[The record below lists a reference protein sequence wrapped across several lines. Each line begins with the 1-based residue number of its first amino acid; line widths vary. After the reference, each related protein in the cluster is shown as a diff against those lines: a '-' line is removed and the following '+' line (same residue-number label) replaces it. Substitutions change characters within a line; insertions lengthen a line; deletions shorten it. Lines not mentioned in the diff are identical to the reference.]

1 MKNKLLLAINTS
13 LVLFLPLS
21 LTSCG
26 DSQSTLQTYSISFY
40 DNDTLISEISTS
52 GYEIITL
59 PEAPIKDN
67 YTFKGWYLD
76 KNTWSEKLSED
87 YFINKAL
94 THDINSYAYYEENVI
109 PEPQEYT
116 INFYVDDEIFST
128 LQTSG
133 NELIALPQAPK
144 KESYEFVGWFFDK
157 DTFNNQLK
165 EDTYLNK
172 SLDQDINVYANYLFK
187 EEPAKEFTVTFETC
201 GGDKMDSITTSII
214 SSEPI
219 PTRYGYTFLGW
230 YLENTYIN
238 KVTFPYEVTQN
249 ITLYAKWEKNTY
261 HVHFELYGGEGVSDL
276 NVSVINEEPIPTRK
290 GYTFLGWYFESD
302 FINKVTFPYE
312 VTQNITL
319 YAKWEKNTY
328 NVHFELNGGKGVSDL
343 KVSVIN
349 EEPIPTR
356 EGYTFLGWY
365 FENNFINKVTF
376 PYEVTQNITL
386 YAKWEKNLPT
396 SISFVVSAEGV
407 LTEVNGISET
417 NNVVIIPNEV
427 NNIEIKEIGEELFLK
442 NTYIE
447 KLVIPETVTTLG
459 YKMCYGCTNLKEVT
473 LPDNISVIPD
483 YAFEKC
489 TLLEKI
495 NIPQS
500 LVQIRN
506 DAFAESGIK
515 EFVAPD
521 SFKEIWGYA
530 FKDCKNLEKVDLN
543 KTTSIGDMSFENCTK
558 LSSIVLPNTLVELG
572 TYVFSGCTLLNNIKM
587 PSNPIEITNTFIY
600 GSGYYNDTNNWE
612 NGILYVDNYLITT
625 NNDLLNQQSINV
637 KEGTIVIAINAFT
650 NNGKKL
656 KSIVLPEG
664 LKIIGSSAF
673 SSLYS
678 LSQINIP
685 SSVISIGN
693 NAFGATDLYENQ
705 SNWENGGFYID
716 NWLLAVDNVKMTEF
730 SVKEGTV
737 GVSDGKSDTSLFP
750 TKATSI
756 SSLTLP
762 STLKYIGNRSFARLK
777 ITSLELP
784 ETLETMKEGAFMNCA
799 FLESVN
805 LEDCKNLKSIG
816 NQAFSNC
823 AIKEITI
830 PSNVLEMGELI
841 FNHNSVDLLVHCQFS
856 EKPEGWN
863 NNWDYTYSTKA
874 KITVEW
880 N

>member
-1 MKNKLLLAINTS
+1 
-13 LVLFLPLS
+13 
-21 LTSCG
+21 
-26 DSQSTLQTYSISFY
+26 
-40 DNDTLISEISTS
+40 
-52 GYEIITL
+52 
-59 PEAPIKDN
+59 
-67 YTFKGWYLD
+67 
-76 KNTWSEKLSED
+76 
-87 YFINKAL
+87 
-94 THDINSYAYYEENVI
+94 
-109 PEPQEYT
+109 
-116 INFYVDDEIFST
+116 
-128 LQTSG
+128 
-133 NELIALPQAPK
+133 
-144 KESYEFVGWFFDK
+144 
-157 DTFNNQLK
+157 
-165 EDTYLNK
+165 
-172 SLDQDINVYANYLFK
+172 
-187 EEPAKEFTVTFETC
+187 
-201 GGDKMDSITTSII
+201 
-214 SSEPI
+214 
-219 PTRYGYTFLGW
+219 
-230 YLENTYIN
+230 
-238 KVTFPYEVTQN
+238 
-249 ITLYAKWEKNTY
+249 
-261 HVHFELYGGEGVSDL
+261 
-276 NVSVINEEPIPTRK
+276 
-290 GYTFLGWYFESD
+290 
-302 FINKVTFPYE
+302 
-312 VTQNITL
+312 
-319 YAKWEKNTY
+319 
-328 NVHFELNGGKGVSDL
+328 
-343 KVSVIN
+343 
-349 EEPIPTR
+349 
-356 EGYTFLGWY
+356 
-365 FENNFINKVTF
+365 
-376 PYEVTQNITL
+376 
-386 YAKWEKNLPT
+386 
-396 SISFVVSAEGV
+396 
-407 LTEVNGISET
+407 
-417 NNVVIIPNEV
+417 
-427 NNIEIKEIGEELFLK
+427 
-442 NTYIE
+442 
-447 KLVIPETVTTLG
+447 
-459 YKMCYGCTNLKEVT
+459 MCYGCTKLKEVT
-473 LPDNISVIPD
+473 LPDNITVIPD

-521 SFKEIWGYA
+521 SFKEIWGNA

-587 PSNPIEITNTFIY
+587 PSNPIDITNTFIY
-600 GSGYYNDTNNWE
+600 GSGYYNDTKNWE
-612 NGILYVDNYLITT
+612 NGILYLDNYLITT

-650 NNGKKL
+650 NNGKNL

-693 NAFGATDLYENQ
+693 NAFGGTDLYKNQ

-737 GVSDGKSDTSLFP
+737 GLSDGKSDTSLFP

-784 ETLETMKEGAFMNCA
+784 ETLETIKEGAFMTCA

-805 LEDCKNLKSIG
+805 LEDCINLKSIG

>member
-40 DNDTLISEISTS
+40 DDDILISEISTS

-76 KNTWSEKLSED
+76 KNTWNEKLSED

-116 INFYVDDEIFST
+116 INFYIDDDIFST

-133 NELIALPQAPK
+133 NELITLPDASK

-187 EEPAKEFTVTFETC
+187 EEPVKEFTVTFDTC

-219 PTRYGYTFLGW
+219 PTRNGYTFLGW
-230 YLENTYIN
+230 YLENTYFN
-238 KVTFPYEVTQN
+238 KVTFPYEVKQN
-249 ITLYAKWEKNTY
+249 ITLYAKWGEK
-261 HVHFELYGGEGVSDL
+261 
-276 NVSVINEEPIPTRK
+276 
-290 GYTFLGWYFESD
+290 
-302 FINKVTFPYE
+302 
-312 VTQNITL
+312 
-319 YAKWEKNTY
+319 
-328 NVHFELNGGKGVSDL
+328 
-343 KVSVIN
+343 
-349 EEPIPTR
+349 
-356 EGYTFLGWY
+356 
-365 FENNFINKVTF
+365 
-376 PYEVTQNITL
+376 
-386 YAKWEKNLPT
+386 LPT

-417 NNVVIIPNEV
+417 NNVVIIPNQV
-427 NNIEIKEIGEELFLK
+427 NNIEVKEIKKELFL
-442 NTYIE
+442 NNIYIE

-459 YKMCYGCTNLKEVT
+459 YRMCYGCTNLKEVN

-515 EFVAPD
+515 EFIAPD

-600 GSGYYNDTNNWE
+600 GSGYYNDAKNWE
-612 NGILYVDNYLITT
+612 NGILYLDNYLITT

-650 NNGKKL
+650 NNGKNL

-693 NAFGATDLYENQ
+693 NAFASTDLYENQ

-730 SVKEGTV
+730 TVKEGTV

-784 ETLETMKEGAFMNCA
+784 ETLETMKEGAFMTCA

-805 LEDCKNLKSIG
+805 LEDCINLKSIG

-830 PSNVLEMGELI
+830 PSNVLVMGELI

>member
-21 LTSCG
+21 LTSCD
-26 DSQSTLQTYSISFY
+26 DSQPTLQTYSISFY
-40 DNDTLISEISTS
+40 DDDILISEISTS

-76 KNTWSEKLSED
+76 KNTWNEKLSED

-116 INFYVDDEIFST
+116 INFYVDDDIFST

-133 NELIALPQAPK
+133 NELITLPDAPK

-172 SLDQDINVYANYLFK
+172 SLDQNINVYANYLFK
-187 EEPAKEFTVTFETC
+187 EEPVKEFTVTFDTC

-219 PTRYGYTFLGW
+219 PTREGYTFLGW

-249 ITLYAKWEKNTY
+249 ITLYAKW
-261 HVHFELYGGEGVSDL
+261 GE
-276 NVSVINEEPIPTRK
+276 
-290 GYTFLGWYFESD
+290 
-302 FINKVTFPYE
+302 
-312 VTQNITL
+312 
-319 YAKWEKNTY
+319 
-328 NVHFELNGGKGVSDL
+328 
-343 KVSVIN
+343 
-349 EEPIPTR
+349 
-356 EGYTFLGWY
+356 
-365 FENNFINKVTF
+365 
-376 PYEVTQNITL
+376 
-386 YAKWEKNLPT
+386 NLPT

-417 NNVVIIPNEV
+417 NNVVIIPNQV
-427 NNIEIKEIGEELFLK
+427 NNVEVKEIKKELFL
-442 NTYIE
+442 NNIYIE

-459 YKMCYGCTNLKEVT
+459 YRMCYGCTNLKEVN

-515 EFVAPD
+515 EFIAPD

-600 GSGYYNDTNNWE
+600 GSGYYNDAKNWE

-650 NNGKKL
+650 NNGKNL

-693 NAFGATDLYENQ
+693 NAFGSTDLYENQ

-730 SVKEGTV
+730 TVKEGTV

-784 ETLETMKEGAFMNCA
+784 ETLETMKEGAFMTCA

-805 LEDCKNLKSIG
+805 LEDCINLKSIG

>member
-13 LVLFLPLS
+13 LVLFLLLF

-40 DNDTLISEISTS
+40 DDDILISEISTS

-76 KNTWSEKLSED
+76 KNTQNEKLSED

-109 PEPQEYT
+109 PKPQEYT
-116 INFYVDDEIFST
+116 INFYVDGDIFST

-133 NELIALPQAPK
+133 NELITLPDAPK

-165 EDTYLNK
+165 EGTYLNK
-172 SLDQDINVYANYLFK
+172 RLDQDINVYANYLFK
-187 EEPAKEFTVTFETC
+187 EEPVKEFTVTFDTC

-219 PTRYGYTFLGW
+219 PTRDGYTFLGW

-261 HVHFELYGGEGVSDL
+261 NVHFELNGGEGVSDL
-276 NVSVINEEPIPTRK
+276 NVSVINEELIPTRE
-290 GYTFLGWYFESD
+290 GYTFLGWYFESN
-302 FINKVTFPYE
+302 FINKLTFPYE

-319 YAKWEKNTY
+319 YAKWGE
-328 NVHFELNGGKGVSDL
+328 
-343 KVSVIN
+343 
-349 EEPIPTR
+349 
-356 EGYTFLGWY
+356 
-365 FENNFINKVTF
+365 
-376 PYEVTQNITL
+376 
-386 YAKWEKNLPT
+386 NLPT
-396 SISFVVSAEGV
+396 TISFVVSAEGV

-417 NNVVIIPNEV
+417 NNVVIIPNQV
-427 NNIEIKEIGEELFLK
+427 NNIEVKEIKKELFL
-442 NTYIE
+442 NNIYIE

-459 YKMCYGCTNLKEVT
+459 YRMCYGCTNLKEVN

-515 EFVAPD
+515 EFIAPD

-600 GSGYYNDTNNWE
+600 GSGYYNDAKNWE

-650 NNGKKL
+650 NNGKNL

-685 SSVISIGN
+685 SSVISIGY
-693 NAFGATDLYENQ
+693 NAFGSTDLYKNQ

-730 SVKEGTV
+730 TVKEGTV

-784 ETLETMKEGAFMNCA
+784 ETLETIKEGAFMNCA

-805 LEDCKNLKSIG
+805 LEDCINLKSIG

-830 PSNVLEMGELI
+830 PSNVLVMGELI

>member
-1 MKNKLLLAINTS
+1 MKNKLLLAINIS

-40 DNDTLISEISTS
+40 DDDTLISEISTS

-59 PEAPIKDN
+59 PEAPTKDN
-67 YTFKGWYLD
+67 YSFKGWYLD
-76 KNTWSEKLSED
+76 KNTWNEKLSED

-109 PEPQEYT
+109 PEPQEYK

-133 NELIALPQAPK
+133 NELITLPQAPK

-172 SLDQDINVYANYLFK
+172 SLDQNINVYANYIFK
-187 EEPAKEFTVTFETC
+187 EEPVKEFTVTFDTC

-230 YLENTYIN
+230 YLENTYIT

-249 ITLYAKWEKNTY
+249 ITLYAKWE
-261 HVHFELYGGEGVSDL
+261 E
-276 NVSVINEEPIPTRK
+276 
-290 GYTFLGWYFESD
+290 
-302 FINKVTFPYE
+302 
-312 VTQNITL
+312 
-319 YAKWEKNTY
+319 
-328 NVHFELNGGKGVSDL
+328 
-343 KVSVIN
+343 
-349 EEPIPTR
+349 
-356 EGYTFLGWY
+356 
-365 FENNFINKVTF
+365 
-376 PYEVTQNITL
+376 
-386 YAKWEKNLPT
+386 NLPT

-417 NNVVIIPNEV
+417 NNVVIIPNKV
-427 NNIEIKEIGEELFLK
+427 NDIEIKEIGEELFLK

-447 KLVIPETVTTLG
+447 KLVISETVTTLG

-473 LPDNISVIPD
+473 LPDNITVIPD

-495 NIPQS
+495 NMPQS

-515 EFVAPD
+515 EFIAPD

-530 FKDCKNLEKVDLN
+530 FKDCKNLENVDLN

-600 GSGYYNDTNNWE
+600 GTGYYNDTNNWE
-612 NGILYVDNYLITT
+612 NGILYLDNYLITT

-650 NNGKKL
+650 NNGRNL

-716 NWLLAVDNVKMTEF
+716 NWLLAVKNVKMTEF
-730 SVKEGTV
+730 SVKEETV

-784 ETLETMKEGAFMNCA
+784 ETLETMKEGAFMTCA

-805 LEDCKNLKSIG
+805 LEDCINLKSIG
-816 NQAFSNC
+816 NQVFSNC

>member
-40 DNDTLISEISTS
+40 DDDILISEISTS

-76 KNTWSEKLSED
+76 KNTWNEKLSED

-116 INFYVDDEIFST
+116 INFYVDDDIFST

-133 NELIALPQAPK
+133 NELITLPDAPK

-187 EEPAKEFTVTFETC
+187 EEPVKEFTVTFDTC

-219 PTRYGYTFLGW
+219 PTRDDYTFLGW
-230 YLENTYIN
+230 YLENTYIS
-238 KVTFPYEVTQN
+238 KVTFPYEVKQN
-249 ITLYAKWEKNTY
+249 ITLYAKW
-261 HVHFELYGGEGVSDL
+261 GE
-276 NVSVINEEPIPTRK
+276 
-290 GYTFLGWYFESD
+290 
-302 FINKVTFPYE
+302 
-312 VTQNITL
+312 
-319 YAKWEKNTY
+319 
-328 NVHFELNGGKGVSDL
+328 
-343 KVSVIN
+343 
-349 EEPIPTR
+349 
-356 EGYTFLGWY
+356 
-365 FENNFINKVTF
+365 
-376 PYEVTQNITL
+376 
-386 YAKWEKNLPT
+386 NLPT

-417 NNVVIIPNEV
+417 NNVVIIPNQV
-427 NNIEIKEIGEELFLK
+427 NNIEVKEIKKELFL
-442 NTYIE
+442 NNIYIE

-459 YKMCYGCTNLKEVT
+459 YRMCYGCTNLKEVN

-515 EFVAPD
+515 EFIAPD

-572 TYVFSGCTLLNNIKM
+572 THVFSGCTLLNNIKM

-600 GSGYYNDTNNWE
+600 GSGYYNDAKNWE

-650 NNGKKL
+650 NNGKNL

-693 NAFGATDLYENQ
+693 NAFSSTDLYENQ

-730 SVKEGTV
+730 TVKEGTV

-784 ETLETMKEGAFMNCA
+784 ETLETMKEGAFMTCA

-805 LEDCKNLKSIG
+805 LEDCINLKSIG

-830 PSNVLEMGELI
+830 PSNVLVMGELI

>member
-40 DNDTLISEISTS
+40 NDDILISEISTS

-76 KNTWSEKLSED
+76 KNTWNEKLSED

-116 INFYVDDEIFST
+116 INFYVDDDIFST

-133 NELIALPQAPK
+133 NELITLPDAPK

-172 SLDQDINVYANYLFK
+172 SLNQDINVYANYLFK
-187 EEPAKEFTVTFETC
+187 EEPVKEFTVTFDTC

-219 PTRYGYTFLGW
+219 PTRDGYTFLGW
-230 YLENTYIN
+230 YLENTYIK

-249 ITLYAKWEKNTY
+249 ITLYAKW
-261 HVHFELYGGEGVSDL
+261 GE
-276 NVSVINEEPIPTRK
+276 
-290 GYTFLGWYFESD
+290 
-302 FINKVTFPYE
+302 
-312 VTQNITL
+312 
-319 YAKWEKNTY
+319 
-328 NVHFELNGGKGVSDL
+328 
-343 KVSVIN
+343 
-349 EEPIPTR
+349 
-356 EGYTFLGWY
+356 
-365 FENNFINKVTF
+365 
-376 PYEVTQNITL
+376 
-386 YAKWEKNLPT
+386 NLPT

-417 NNVVIIPNEV
+417 NNVVIIPNQV
-427 NNIEIKEIGEELFLK
+427 NNIEVKEIKKELFL
-442 NTYIE
+442 NNIYIE

-459 YKMCYGCTNLKEVT
+459 YRMCYGCTNLKEVN

-515 EFVAPD
+515 EFIAPD

-600 GSGYYNDTNNWE
+600 GSGYYNDAKNWE

-650 NNGKKL
+650 NNGKNL

-693 NAFGATDLYENQ
+693 NAFASTDLYENQ

-730 SVKEGTV
+730 TVKEGTV

-784 ETLETMKEGAFMNCA
+784 ETLETMKEGAFMTCA

-805 LEDCKNLKSIG
+805 LEDCINLKSIG

-830 PSNVLEMGELI
+830 PSNVLVMGELI

>member
-1 MKNKLLLAINTS
+1 MKNKLLLAINIS

-21 LTSCG
+21 LTSCD
-26 DSQSTLQTYSISFY
+26 DSQPTLQTYSISFY
-40 DNDTLISEISTS
+40 DDDTLISEISTS

-76 KNTWSEKLSED
+76 KNTWNEKLSED

-116 INFYVDDEIFST
+116 INFYVDDDIFST

-133 NELIALPQAPK
+133 NELITLPDAPK

-157 DTFNNQLK
+157 DTFNDQLK

-172 SLDQDINVYANYLFK
+172 SLDQNINVYANYLFK
-187 EEPAKEFTVTFETC
+187 EEPVKEFTVTFDTC

-214 SSEPI
+214 FSEPI
-219 PTRYGYTFLGW
+219 PTRDGYTFLGW
-230 YLENTYIN
+230 YFENTYTN

-249 ITLYAKWEKNTY
+249 ITLYAKW
-261 HVHFELYGGEGVSDL
+261 GE
-276 NVSVINEEPIPTRK
+276 
-290 GYTFLGWYFESD
+290 
-302 FINKVTFPYE
+302 
-312 VTQNITL
+312 
-319 YAKWEKNTY
+319 
-328 NVHFELNGGKGVSDL
+328 
-343 KVSVIN
+343 
-349 EEPIPTR
+349 
-356 EGYTFLGWY
+356 
-365 FENNFINKVTF
+365 
-376 PYEVTQNITL
+376 
-386 YAKWEKNLPT
+386 NLPT

-417 NNVVIIPNEV
+417 NDVVIIPNQV
-427 NNIEIKEIGEELFLK
+427 NNIEVKEIKKELFL
-442 NTYIE
+442 NNIYIE

-459 YKMCYGCTNLKEVT
+459 YRMCYGCTNLKEVN

-515 EFVAPD
+515 EFIAPD

-543 KTTSIGDMSFENCTK
+543 KTTSIGAMSFENCTK

-600 GSGYYNDTNNWE
+600 GSGYYNDAKNWE

-650 NNGKKL
+650 NNGKNL

-693 NAFGATDLYENQ
+693 NAFGSTDLYENQ

-716 NWLLAVDNVKMTEF
+716 NWLLAVNNVKMTEF
-730 SVKEGTV
+730 TVKEGTV

-784 ETLETMKEGAFMNCA
+784 ETLETMKEGAFMTCA

-805 LEDCKNLKSIG
+805 LEDCINLKSIG

>member
-21 LTSCG
+21 LTSC
-26 DSQSTLQTYSISFY
+26 DNSQPTLQTYSISFY
-40 DNDTLISEISTS
+40 DDDILISEISTS

-76 KNTWSEKLSED
+76 KNTWNEKLSED

-116 INFYVDDEIFST
+116 INFYVDDDIFST

-133 NELIALPQAPK
+133 NELITLPDAPK

-172 SLDQDINVYANYLFK
+172 SLDQNINVYANYLFK
-187 EEPAKEFTVTFETC
+187 EEPVKEFTVTFDTC

-219 PTRYGYTFLGW
+219 PTRDGYTFLGW

-249 ITLYAKWEKNTY
+249 ITLYAKW
-261 HVHFELYGGEGVSDL
+261 GD
-276 NVSVINEEPIPTRK
+276 
-290 GYTFLGWYFESD
+290 
-302 FINKVTFPYE
+302 
-312 VTQNITL
+312 
-319 YAKWEKNTY
+319 
-328 NVHFELNGGKGVSDL
+328 
-343 KVSVIN
+343 
-349 EEPIPTR
+349 
-356 EGYTFLGWY
+356 
-365 FENNFINKVTF
+365 
-376 PYEVTQNITL
+376 
-386 YAKWEKNLPT
+386 NLPT

-417 NNVVIIPNEV
+417 NNVVIIPNQV
-427 NNIEIKEIGEELFLK
+427 NNVEVKEIKKELFL
-442 NTYIE
+442 NNIYIE

-459 YKMCYGCTNLKEVT
+459 YRMCYGCTNLKEVN

-515 EFVAPD
+515 EFIAPD

-600 GSGYYNDTNNWE
+600 GSGYYNDAKNWE
-612 NGILYVDNYLITT
+612 NGILYADNYLITT

-650 NNGKKL
+650 NNGKNL

-693 NAFGATDLYENQ
+693 NAFGSTDLYENQ

-730 SVKEGTV
+730 AVKEGTV

-784 ETLETMKEGAFMNCA
+784 ETLETMKEGAFTTCA

-805 LEDCKNLKSIG
+805 LEDCINLKSIG

-863 NNWDYTYSTKA
+863 HNWDYTYSTKA

>member
-40 DNDTLISEISTS
+40 DDDTLISEISTS

-116 INFYVDDEIFST
+116 INFYVDDDIFST

-133 NELIALPQAPK
+133 NELITLPQAPK

-187 EEPAKEFTVTFETC
+187 EEPAKEFTVTFDTC

-261 HVHFELYGGEGVSDL
+261 NVHFELNGGKGVSDL
-276 NVSVINEEPIPTRK
+276 KVSVINEEPIPTK
-290 GYTFLGWYFESD
+290 EGYTFLGWYFESD

-312 VTQNITL
+312 VTQNITF
-319 YAKWEKNTY
+319 YAKWE
-328 NVHFELNGGKGVSDL
+328 E
-343 KVSVIN
+343 
-349 EEPIPTR
+349 
-356 EGYTFLGWY
+356 
-365 FENNFINKVTF
+365 
-376 PYEVTQNITL
+376 
-386 YAKWEKNLPT
+386 NLPT

-417 NNVVIIPNEV
+417 NNEVIIPNEV
-427 NNIEIKEIGEELFLK
+427 NNIEIKEIGDELFLK

-521 SFKEIWGYA
+521 SFKDIWGYA

-650 NNGKKL
+650 NNGKNL

-673 SSLYS
+673 SSLSS

-693 NAFGATDLYENQ
+693 NAFGATDLYKNQ

-756 SSLTLP
+756 SSLTLS

-805 LEDCKNLKSIG
+805 LEDCINLKSIG

>member
-40 DNDTLISEISTS
+40 NDDILISEISTS

-76 KNTWSEKLSED
+76 KNTWNEKLSED

-116 INFYVDDEIFST
+116 INFYVDDDIFST

-133 NELIALPQAPK
+133 NESITLPDAPK

-187 EEPAKEFTVTFETC
+187 EEPVKEFTVTFDTC

-219 PTRYGYTFLGW
+219 PTRDGYTFLGW
-230 YLENTYIN
+230 YLENTYID
-238 KVTFPYEVTQN
+238 KVTFPYEVKQN
-249 ITLYAKWEKNTY
+249 ITLYAKW
-261 HVHFELYGGEGVSDL
+261 GE
-276 NVSVINEEPIPTRK
+276 
-290 GYTFLGWYFESD
+290 
-302 FINKVTFPYE
+302 
-312 VTQNITL
+312 
-319 YAKWEKNTY
+319 
-328 NVHFELNGGKGVSDL
+328 
-343 KVSVIN
+343 
-349 EEPIPTR
+349 
-356 EGYTFLGWY
+356 
-365 FENNFINKVTF
+365 
-376 PYEVTQNITL
+376 
-386 YAKWEKNLPT
+386 NLPT

-417 NNVVIIPNEV
+417 NNVVIIPNQV
-427 NNIEIKEIGEELFLK
+427 NNIEVKEIKKELFL
-442 NTYIE
+442 NNIYIE

-459 YKMCYGCTNLKEVT
+459 YRMCYGCTNLKEVN

-515 EFVAPD
+515 EFIAPD

-572 TYVFSGCTLLNNIKM
+572 THVFSGCTLLNNIKM
-587 PSNPIEITNTFIY
+587 PSNPIEITNTFVY
-600 GSGYYNDTNNWE
+600 RSGYYNDAKNWE

-693 NAFGATDLYENQ
+693 NAFGSTDLYENQ

-730 SVKEGTV
+730 TVKEGTV

-784 ETLETMKEGAFMNCA
+784 ETLETMKEGAFMSCA

-805 LEDCKNLKSIG
+805 LEDCINLKSIG

-830 PSNVLEMGELI
+830 PSNVLVMGELI

>member
-26 DSQSTLQTYSISFY
+26 DSQSTSQTYSISFY
-40 DNDTLISEISTS
+40 DDDILISEISTS

-76 KNTWSEKLSED
+76 KNTWNEKLSED

-116 INFYVDDEIFST
+116 INFYVDDDIFST

-133 NELIALPQAPK
+133 NELITLPDAPK

-172 SLDQDINVYANYLFK
+172 SLDQNINVYANYLFK
-187 EEPAKEFTVTFETC
+187 EEPVKEFTVTFDTC

-214 SSEPI
+214 SSEPL

-230 YLENTYIN
+230 YLEKTYVN
-238 KVTFPYEVTQN
+238 KVTFPYEVKQN
-249 ITLYAKWEKNTY
+249 ITLYAKW
-261 HVHFELYGGEGVSDL
+261 GE
-276 NVSVINEEPIPTRK
+276 
-290 GYTFLGWYFESD
+290 
-302 FINKVTFPYE
+302 
-312 VTQNITL
+312 
-319 YAKWEKNTY
+319 
-328 NVHFELNGGKGVSDL
+328 
-343 KVSVIN
+343 
-349 EEPIPTR
+349 
-356 EGYTFLGWY
+356 
-365 FENNFINKVTF
+365 
-376 PYEVTQNITL
+376 
-386 YAKWEKNLPT
+386 NLPT
-396 SISFVVSAEGV
+396 SISFVVSVEGV

-417 NNVVIIPNEV
+417 NNVVIIPNQV
-427 NNIEIKEIGEELFLK
+427 NNIEVKEIKKELFL
-442 NTYIE
+442 NNIYIE

-459 YKMCYGCTNLKEVT
+459 YRMCYGCTNLKEVN

-489 TLLEKI
+489 NLLEKI

-515 EFVAPD
+515 EFIAPD

-600 GSGYYNDTNNWE
+600 GSGYYNDAKNWE

-625 NNDLLNQQSINV
+625 NNDLLNQESINV

-650 NNGKKL
+650 NNGKNL

-673 SSLYS
+673 SSLSS
-678 LSQINIP
+678 LSKINIP

-693 NAFGATDLYENQ
+693 NAFGSTDLYENQ
-705 SNWENGGFYID
+705 SNWVNGGFYID

-730 SVKEGTV
+730 TVKEGTV

-784 ETLETMKEGAFMNCA
+784 ETLETMKEGAFMTCA

-805 LEDCKNLKSIG
+805 LEDCINLKSIG

-830 PSNVLEMGELI
+830 PSNVLVMGELI

-874 KITVEW
+874 KISVEW

>member
-26 DSQSTLQTYSISFY
+26 DSQSSLQTYSISFY
-40 DNDTLISEISTS
+40 DDDILISEMSTS

-76 KNTWSEKLSED
+76 KNTWNEKLSED

-116 INFYVDDEIFST
+116 INFYVDDDIFST
-128 LQTSG
+128 LKTSG
-133 NELIALPQAPK
+133 NELITLPNPPK
-144 KESYEFVGWFFDK
+144 KDSYEFVGWFFDK

-187 EEPAKEFTVTFETC
+187 EEPVKEFTVTFDTC

-219 PTRYGYTFLGW
+219 PTRDGYKFLGW
-230 YLENTYIN
+230 YLEKTYIS
-238 KVTFPYEVTQN
+238 KVMFPYEVKQN
-249 ITLYAKWEKNTY
+249 ITLYAKW
-261 HVHFELYGGEGVSDL
+261 GE
-276 NVSVINEEPIPTRK
+276 
-290 GYTFLGWYFESD
+290 
-302 FINKVTFPYE
+302 
-312 VTQNITL
+312 
-319 YAKWEKNTY
+319 
-328 NVHFELNGGKGVSDL
+328 
-343 KVSVIN
+343 
-349 EEPIPTR
+349 
-356 EGYTFLGWY
+356 
-365 FENNFINKVTF
+365 
-376 PYEVTQNITL
+376 
-386 YAKWEKNLPT
+386 NLPT

-417 NNVVIIPNEV
+417 NNVVIIPNQV
-427 NNIEIKEIGEELFLK
+427 NNIEVKEIKKELFL
-442 NTYIE
+442 NNIYIE

-459 YKMCYGCTNLKEVT
+459 YKMCYGCTNLKEVN

-515 EFVAPD
+515 EFIAPD

-600 GSGYYNDTNNWE
+600 GSGYYNDTKNWE
-612 NGILYVDNYLITT
+612 NGILYLDNYLITT

-650 NNGKKL
+650 NNGRNL
-656 KSIVLPEG
+656 KNIVLPEG

-693 NAFGATDLYENQ
+693 NAFASTDLYENQ

-756 SSLTLP
+756 SNLTLP

-784 ETLETMKEGAFMNCA
+784 ETIETMKEGAFMTCA

-805 LEDCKNLKSIG
+805 LEDCINLKSIG

-874 KITVEW
+874 KITVDW

>member
-26 DSQSTLQTYSISFY
+26 DSQSTSQTYSISFY
-40 DNDTLISEISTS
+40 DDDILISEISTS

-76 KNTWSEKLSED
+76 KNTWNEKLSED

-116 INFYVDDEIFST
+116 INFYVDDDIFST

-133 NELIALPQAPK
+133 NELITLPDAPK

-187 EEPAKEFTVTFETC
+187 EEPVKEFTVTFDTC

-219 PTRYGYTFLGW
+219 PTRDGYTFLGW
-230 YLENTYIN
+230 YLENTYI
-238 KVTFPYEVTQN
+238 
-249 ITLYAKWEKNTY
+249 
-261 HVHFELYGGEGVSDL
+261 S
-276 NVSVINEEPIPTRK
+276 
-290 GYTFLGWYFESD
+290 
-302 FINKVTFPYE
+302 KVTFPYE

-328 NVHFELNGGKGVSDL
+328 NVHFELNGGEGVSDL
-343 KVSVIN
+343 NVSVIN

-365 FENNFINKVTF
+365 LENTYFNKVTF

-386 YAKWEKNLPT
+386 YAKWGEKLPT

-417 NNVVIIPNEV
+417 NNVVIIPNQV
-427 NNIEIKEIGEELFLK
+427 NNIEVKEIKKELFL
-442 NTYIE
+442 NNIYIE

-459 YKMCYGCTNLKEVT
+459 YRMCYGCTNLKEVN

-515 EFVAPD
+515 EFIAPD

-600 GSGYYNDTNNWE
+600 GSGYYNDAKNWE

-650 NNGKKL
+650 NNGKNL

-693 NAFGATDLYENQ
+693 NAFGSTDLYENQ

-730 SVKEGTV
+730 TVKEGTV

-784 ETLETMKEGAFMNCA
+784 ETLETMKEGAFMTCA

-805 LEDCKNLKSIG
+805 LEDCINLKSIG

-830 PSNVLEMGELI
+830 PSNVLVMGELI

>member
-1 MKNKLLLAINTS
+1 MKNKLLLAINIS

-40 DNDTLISEISTS
+40 DDDTLISEISTS

-59 PEAPIKDN
+59 PEAPTKDN
-67 YTFKGWYLD
+67 YSFKGWYLD
-76 KNTWSEKLSED
+76 KNTWNEKLSED

-109 PEPQEYT
+109 PEPQEYK

-133 NELIALPQAPK
+133 NELITLPQAPK

-172 SLDQDINVYANYLFK
+172 SLDQNINVYANYIFK
-187 EEPAKEFTVTFETC
+187 EEPVKEFTVTFDTC

-230 YLENTYIN
+230 YLENTYIT

-249 ITLYAKWEKNTY
+249 ITLYAKWE
-261 HVHFELYGGEGVSDL
+261 E
-276 NVSVINEEPIPTRK
+276 
-290 GYTFLGWYFESD
+290 
-302 FINKVTFPYE
+302 
-312 VTQNITL
+312 
-319 YAKWEKNTY
+319 
-328 NVHFELNGGKGVSDL
+328 
-343 KVSVIN
+343 
-349 EEPIPTR
+349 
-356 EGYTFLGWY
+356 
-365 FENNFINKVTF
+365 
-376 PYEVTQNITL
+376 
-386 YAKWEKNLPT
+386 NLPT

-417 NNVVIIPNEV
+417 NNVVIIPNKV
-427 NNIEIKEIGEELFLK
+427 NDIEIKEIGEELFLK

-447 KLVIPETVTTLG
+447 KLVISETVTTLG

-473 LPDNISVIPD
+473 LPDNITVIPD

-495 NIPQS
+495 NMPQS

-515 EFVAPD
+515 EFIAPD
-521 SFKEIWGYA
+521 SFKEIWGNA

-600 GSGYYNDTNNWE
+600 GTGYYNDTNNWE
-612 NGILYVDNYLITT
+612 NGILYLDNYLITT

-650 NNGKKL
+650 NNGRNL

-716 NWLLAVDNVKMTEF
+716 NWLLAVKNVKMTEF
-730 SVKEGTV
+730 SVKEETV

-784 ETLETMKEGAFMNCA
+784 ETLETMKEGAFMTCA

-805 LEDCKNLKSIG
+805 LEDCINLKSIG
-816 NQAFSNC
+816 NQVFSNC

>member
-13 LVLFLPLS
+13 LFLFLPLS

-40 DNDTLISEISTS
+40 DDDTLISEISTS

-76 KNTWSEKLSED
+76 KNTWNEKLSED

-116 INFYVDDEIFST
+116 INFYVDDDIFST

-133 NELIALPQAPK
+133 NELITLPQAPK

-172 SLDQDINVYANYLFK
+172 SLDEDINVYANYLFK
-187 EEPAKEFTVTFETC
+187 EEPAKEFTVIFDTC
-201 GGDKMDSITTSII
+201 GGDNMDSITTSII

-261 HVHFELYGGEGVSDL
+261 NVHFELNGGEGVSDL
-276 NVSVINEEPIPTRK
+276 KVSVINEEPIPTRK

-319 YAKWEKNTY
+319 YAKWE
-328 NVHFELNGGKGVSDL
+328 E
-343 KVSVIN
+343 
-349 EEPIPTR
+349 
-356 EGYTFLGWY
+356 
-365 FENNFINKVTF
+365 
-376 PYEVTQNITL
+376 
-386 YAKWEKNLPT
+386 NLPT

-417 NNVVIIPNEV
+417 NNEVIIPNEV
-427 NNIEIKEIGEELFLK
+427 NNIEVKEIKKELFLN

-489 TLLEKI
+489 TLLEKV

-572 TYVFSGCTLLNNIKM
+572 TYVFSGCTLLNNIEM

-600 GSGYYNDTNNWE
+600 GSGYYNDAKNWE

-650 NNGKKL
+650 NNGKNL

-693 NAFGATDLYENQ
+693 NAFGATDLYKNQ
-705 SNWENGGFYID
+705 SNWENRGFYID

-805 LEDCKNLKSIG
+805 LEDCINLKSIG

-874 KITVEW
+874 KIIVEW

>member
-13 LVLFLPLS
+13 LVLFLLLF
-21 LTSCG
+21 LTSCV

-40 DNDTLISEISTS
+40 DDDILISEISTS

-76 KNTWSEKLSED
+76 KNTWNEKLSED

-116 INFYVDDEIFST
+116 INFYVDDDIFST

-133 NELIALPQAPK
+133 NELITLPDAPK

-172 SLDQDINVYANYLFK
+172 SLDQNINVYANYLFK
-187 EEPAKEFTVTFETC
+187 EEPVKEFTVTFDTC

-219 PTRYGYTFLGW
+219 PTRDGYTFLGW

-261 HVHFELYGGEGVSDL
+261 NVHFELNGGEGVSDL
-276 NVSVINEEPIPTRK
+276 NVSVINEELIPTRE
-290 GYTFLGWYFESD
+290 GYTFLGWYFESN
-302 FINKVTFPYE
+302 FINKLTFPYE

-319 YAKWEKNTY
+319 YAKWGE
-328 NVHFELNGGKGVSDL
+328 
-343 KVSVIN
+343 
-349 EEPIPTR
+349 
-356 EGYTFLGWY
+356 
-365 FENNFINKVTF
+365 
-376 PYEVTQNITL
+376 
-386 YAKWEKNLPT
+386 NLPT
-396 SISFVVSAEGV
+396 TISFVVSAEGV

-417 NNVVIIPNEV
+417 NNVVIIPNQV
-427 NNIEIKEIGEELFLK
+427 NNIEVKEIKKELFL
-442 NTYIE
+442 NNIYIE

-459 YKMCYGCTNLKEVT
+459 YRMCYGCTNLKEVN

-515 EFVAPD
+515 EFIAPD

-600 GSGYYNDTNNWE
+600 GSGYYNDAKNWE

-650 NNGKKL
+650 NNGKNL
-656 KSIVLPEG
+656 KTIVLPEG

-730 SVKEGTV
+730 TVKEGTV

-762 STLKYIGNRSFARLK
+762 STLKYIGSRSFARLK

-784 ETLETMKEGAFMNCA
+784 ETLETMKEGAFMTCA

-805 LEDCKNLKSIG
+805 LEDCINLKSIG

>member
-40 DNDTLISEISTS
+40 DDDTLISEISTS

-76 KNTWSEKLSED
+76 KNTWNEKLSED

-116 INFYVDDEIFST
+116 INFYVDDDIFST

-133 NELIALPQAPK
+133 NELITLPHAPK

-172 SLDQDINVYANYLFK
+172 SLDQNINVYANYIFK
-187 EEPAKEFTVTFETC
+187 EEPVKEFTVTFNTC

-249 ITLYAKWEKNTY
+249 ITLYAKWE
-261 HVHFELYGGEGVSDL
+261 E
-276 NVSVINEEPIPTRK
+276 
-290 GYTFLGWYFESD
+290 
-302 FINKVTFPYE
+302 
-312 VTQNITL
+312 
-319 YAKWEKNTY
+319 
-328 NVHFELNGGKGVSDL
+328 
-343 KVSVIN
+343 
-349 EEPIPTR
+349 
-356 EGYTFLGWY
+356 
-365 FENNFINKVTF
+365 
-376 PYEVTQNITL
+376 
-386 YAKWEKNLPT
+386 NLPT

-417 NNVVIIPNEV
+417 NNVVVIPNKV

-459 YKMCYGCTNLKEVT
+459 YKMCYGCTKLKEVT
-473 LPDNISVIPD
+473 LPDNITVIPD

-489 TLLEKI
+489 TLLDKI

-587 PSNPIEITNTFIY
+587 PSNAIEITNTFIY
-600 GSGYYNDTNNWE
+600 GSGYYNDAKNWE

-650 NNGKKL
+650 NNGKNL

-693 NAFGATDLYENQ
+693 NAFGATDLYKNQ

-805 LEDCKNLKSIG
+805 LEDCINLKSIG

-863 NNWDYTYSTKA
+863 NNWDYTNSTKA

>member
-1 MKNKLLLAINTS
+1 MKKKLLLAINTS

-40 DNDTLISEISTS
+40 DDDTLISEISTS

-76 KNTWSEKLSED
+76 KNTWNEKLSED

-133 NELIALPQAPK
+133 NELITLPQAPK

-187 EEPAKEFTVTFETC
+187 EEPAKEFTVTFDTC

-261 HVHFELYGGEGVSDL
+261 NVHFELNGGKGVSDL
-276 NVSVINEEPIPTRK
+276 KVSVINEEPIPTRK

-319 YAKWEKNTY
+319 YAKWE
-328 NVHFELNGGKGVSDL
+328 E
-343 KVSVIN
+343 
-349 EEPIPTR
+349 
-356 EGYTFLGWY
+356 
-365 FENNFINKVTF
+365 
-376 PYEVTQNITL
+376 
-386 YAKWEKNLPT
+386 NLPT

-427 NNIEIKEIGEELFLK
+427 NNIEIKEIGDELFLK

-521 SFKEIWGYA
+521 SFKDIWGCA

-587 PSNPIEITNTFIY
+587 PSNAIEITNTFIY

-612 NGILYVDNYLITT
+612 NGILYLDNYLITT

-637 KEGTIVIAINAFT
+637 KEGTIVIAINGFT
-650 NNGKKL
+650 NNGKNL

-673 SSLYS
+673 SSLSS

-693 NAFGATDLYENQ
+693 NAFGATDLYKNQ

-805 LEDCKNLKSIG
+805 LEDCINLKSIG

>member
-1 MKNKLLLAINTS
+1 MKNKLLLAINIS

-40 DNDTLISEISTS
+40 DDDTLISEISTS

-67 YTFKGWYLD
+67 YTFKGWFLD
-76 KNTWSEKLSED
+76 KNTWNEKLSED

-133 NELIALPQAPK
+133 NELITLPQAPT

-165 EDTYLNK
+165 EDTYLNR
-172 SLDQDINVYANYLFK
+172 SLYQDINVYANYLFK
-187 EEPAKEFTVTFETC
+187 EEPVKEFTVTFNTC

-238 KVTFPYEVTQN
+238 KVTFPYEV
-249 ITLYAKWEKNTY
+249 K
-261 HVHFELYGGEGVSDL
+261 
-276 NVSVINEEPIPTRK
+276 
-290 GYTFLGWYFESD
+290 
-302 FINKVTFPYE
+302 
-312 VTQNITL
+312 QNITL

-365 FENNFINKVTF
+365 FESNFINKVTF

-386 YAKWEKNLPT
+386 YAKWEENLPT

-417 NNVVIIPNEV
+417 NNEVIIPNEV
-427 NNIEIKEIGEELFLK
+427 NNIEIKEIGDELFLK

-447 KLVIPETVTTLG
+447 KLVIPEIVTTLG

-515 EFVAPD
+515 EFIAPD

-587 PSNPIEITNTFIY
+587 PSNAIEIINTFIY

-612 NGILYVDNYLITT
+612 NGILYIDNYLITT

-650 NNGKKL
+650 NNGKNL

-673 SSLYS
+673 SSLSS

-693 NAFGATDLYENQ
+693 NAFGATDLYKNQ

-805 LEDCKNLKSIG
+805 LEDCINLKSIG

-841 FNHNSVDLLVHCQFS
+841 FNHNSVDLFVHCQFS

>member
-1 MKNKLLLAINTS
+1 MKNKLLLVINTS
-13 LVLFLPLS
+13 LFLFLPLS

-40 DNDTLISEISTS
+40 DDDTLISEISTS

-76 KNTWSEKLSED
+76 KNTWNEKLSED

-116 INFYVDDEIFST
+116 INFYVDDDIFST

-133 NELIALPQAPK
+133 NELITLPDAPK

-187 EEPAKEFTVTFETC
+187 EEPVKEFTVTFDTC
-201 GGDKMDSITTSII
+201 GGDKMDSITTSTI

-230 YLENTYIN
+230 YLENTYIS

-249 ITLYAKWEKNTY
+249 ITLYAKW
-261 HVHFELYGGEGVSDL
+261 
-276 NVSVINEEPIPTRK
+276 NE
-290 GYTFLGWYFESD
+290 
-302 FINKVTFPYE
+302 
-312 VTQNITL
+312 
-319 YAKWEKNTY
+319 
-328 NVHFELNGGKGVSDL
+328 
-343 KVSVIN
+343 
-349 EEPIPTR
+349 
-356 EGYTFLGWY
+356 
-365 FENNFINKVTF
+365 
-376 PYEVTQNITL
+376 
-386 YAKWEKNLPT
+386 NLPT

-427 NNIEIKEIGEELFLK
+427 NNIEVKEIKKELFL
-442 NTYIE
+442 NNIYIE

-459 YKMCYGCTNLKEVT
+459 YRMCYGCTNLKEVN

-515 EFVAPD
+515 EFIAPD
-521 SFKEIWGYA
+521 SFKEIWGHA

-572 TYVFSGCTLLNNIKM
+572 THVFSDCTLLNNIKM

-600 GSGYYNDTNNWE
+600 GSGYYNDAKNWE

-650 NNGKKL
+650 NNGKNL

-716 NWLLAVDNVKMTEF
+716 NWLLAVENVKMTEF
-730 SVKEGTV
+730 TVKEGTV

-784 ETLETMKEGAFMNCA
+784 ETLETMKEGAFMTCA

-805 LEDCKNLKSIG
+805 LEDCINLKSIG

-830 PSNVLEMGELI
+830 PSSVLEMGELI

-863 NNWDYTYSTKA
+863 NNWDYTYSTKT

>member
-1 MKNKLLLAINTS
+1 MKNKLLLAITTS
-13 LVLFLPLS
+13 LFLFLPLS

-40 DNDTLISEISTS
+40 DDDTLISEISTS

-76 KNTWSEKLSED
+76 KNTWNEKLSED

-116 INFYVDDEIFST
+116 INFYVDDDIFST
-128 LQTSG
+128 LETSG
-133 NELIALPQAPK
+133 NELITLPQAPK

-187 EEPAKEFTVTFETC
+187 EEPVKEFTVTFDTC
-201 GGDKMDSITTSII
+201 GGDKMNSITTSII

-230 YLENTYIN
+230 YLQNTYI
-238 KVTFPYEVTQN
+238 
-249 ITLYAKWEKNTY
+249 
-261 HVHFELYGGEGVSDL
+261 D
-276 NVSVINEEPIPTRK
+276 
-290 GYTFLGWYFESD
+290 
-302 FINKVTFPYE
+302 KVTFPYE

-328 NVHFELNGGKGVSDL
+328 NVHFELNGGEGVSDS

-365 FENNFINKVTF
+365 FDSNFINKVTF

-386 YAKWEKNLPT
+386 YAKWNENLPT
-396 SISFVVSAEGV
+396 NISFVVSAEGV

-427 NNIEIKEIGEELFLK
+427 NNIEVKEIKKELFLN

-459 YKMCYGCTNLKEVT
+459 YRMCYGCTSLKEVI

-506 DAFAESGIK
+506 DAFSESGIK

-612 NGILYVDNYLITT
+612 NGILYLDNYLITT

-673 SSLYS
+673 SGLYS

-693 NAFGATDLYENQ
+693 NAFGATDLYDNR

-716 NWLLAVDNVKMTEF
+716 NWLLAVDNEKMTEF

-784 ETLETMKEGAFMNCA
+784 ETLETMKEGAFMTCA

-805 LEDCKNLKSIG
+805 LEDCINLKSIG

-830 PSNVLEMGELI
+830 LSNVLEMGELI

>member
-1 MKNKLLLAINTS
+1 MKNKLLLVINTS

-40 DNDTLISEISTS
+40 DDDILISEISTS

-76 KNTWSEKLSED
+76 KNTWNEKLSED

-116 INFYVDDEIFST
+116 INFYVDDDIFST

-133 NELIALPQAPK
+133 NELITLPDAPK

-187 EEPAKEFTVTFETC
+187 EEPVKEFTVTFDTC

-219 PTRYGYTFLGW
+219 PTRDGYTFLGW
-230 YLENTYIN
+230 YLENTYIS

-249 ITLYAKWEKNTY
+249 ITLYAKW
-261 HVHFELYGGEGVSDL
+261 GE
-276 NVSVINEEPIPTRK
+276 
-290 GYTFLGWYFESD
+290 
-302 FINKVTFPYE
+302 
-312 VTQNITL
+312 
-319 YAKWEKNTY
+319 
-328 NVHFELNGGKGVSDL
+328 
-343 KVSVIN
+343 
-349 EEPIPTR
+349 
-356 EGYTFLGWY
+356 
-365 FENNFINKVTF
+365 
-376 PYEVTQNITL
+376 
-386 YAKWEKNLPT
+386 NLPT

-417 NNVVIIPNEV
+417 NNVVIIPNQV
-427 NNIEIKEIGEELFLK
+427 NNIEVKEIKKELFL
-442 NTYIE
+442 NNIYIE

-459 YKMCYGCTNLKEVT
+459 YRMCYGCTNLKEVN

-515 EFVAPD
+515 EFIAPD

-572 TYVFSGCTLLNNIKM
+572 TYIFSGCTLLNNIKM

-600 GSGYYNDTNNWE
+600 GSGYYNDAKNWE

-650 NNGKKL
+650 NNGKNL

-693 NAFGATDLYENQ
+693 NAFASTDLYENQ

-730 SVKEGTV
+730 TVKEGTV

-784 ETLETMKEGAFMNCA
+784 ETLETMKEGAFMTCA

-805 LEDCKNLKSIG
+805 LEDCINLKSIG

-830 PSNVLEMGELI
+830 PSNVLVMGELI

>member
-1 MKNKLLLAINTS
+1 MKNKLVLAINTS

-40 DNDTLISEISTS
+40 DDDILISEISTS

-76 KNTWSEKLSED
+76 KNTWNEKLSED

-116 INFYVDDEIFST
+116 INFYVDDDIFST

-133 NELIALPQAPK
+133 NESITLPDAPK

-187 EEPAKEFTVTFETC
+187 EEPAKEFTVTFDTC

-219 PTRYGYTFLGW
+219 PTRDGYTFLGW
-230 YLENTYIN
+230 YLEKTYIN
-238 KVTFPYEVTQN
+238 KVTFPYEVKQN
-249 ITLYAKWEKNTY
+249 ITLYAKW
-261 HVHFELYGGEGVSDL
+261 GE
-276 NVSVINEEPIPTRK
+276 
-290 GYTFLGWYFESD
+290 
-302 FINKVTFPYE
+302 
-312 VTQNITL
+312 
-319 YAKWEKNTY
+319 
-328 NVHFELNGGKGVSDL
+328 
-343 KVSVIN
+343 
-349 EEPIPTR
+349 
-356 EGYTFLGWY
+356 
-365 FENNFINKVTF
+365 
-376 PYEVTQNITL
+376 
-386 YAKWEKNLPT
+386 NLPT

-417 NNVVIIPNEV
+417 NNVVIIPNQV
-427 NNIEIKEIGEELFLK
+427 NNIEVKEIKKELFL
-442 NTYIE
+442 NNIYIE
-447 KLVIPETVTTLG
+447 KLVIPKTVTTLG
-459 YKMCYGCTNLKEVT
+459 YRMCYGCTNLKEVN

-515 EFVAPD
+515 EFIAPD

-572 TYVFSGCTLLNNIKM
+572 THVFSGCTLLNNIKM

-600 GSGYYNDTNNWE
+600 RSGYYNDAKNWE

-650 NNGKKL
+650 NNGKNL

-693 NAFGATDLYENQ
+693 NAFGSTDLYENQ

-716 NWLLAVDNVKMTEF
+716 NWLLAIENVKMTEF
-730 SVKEGTV
+730 TVKEGTV

-784 ETLETMKEGAFMNCA
+784 ETLETMKEGAFMTCA

-805 LEDCKNLKSIG
+805 LEDCINLKSIG

-830 PSNVLEMGELI
+830 PSNVLVMGELI

>member
-40 DNDTLISEISTS
+40 DDDILISEISTS

-76 KNTWSEKLSED
+76 KNTWNEKLSED

-116 INFYVDDEIFST
+116 INFYVDDDIFST

-133 NELIALPQAPK
+133 NKLITLPDAPK

-187 EEPAKEFTVTFETC
+187 EEPVKEFTVTFDTC

-219 PTRYGYTFLGW
+219 PTR
-230 YLENTYIN
+230 
-238 KVTFPYEVTQN
+238 
-249 ITLYAKWEKNTY
+249 
-261 HVHFELYGGEGVSDL
+261 D
-276 NVSVINEEPIPTRK
+276 

-302 FINKVTFPYE
+302 FINKLTFPYE
-312 VTQNITL
+312 VKQNITL
-319 YAKWEKNTY
+319 YAKW
-328 NVHFELNGGKGVSDL
+328 G
-343 KVSVIN
+343 
-349 EEPIPTR
+349 
-356 EGYTFLGWY
+356 
-365 FENNFINKVTF
+365 ENF
-376 PYEVTQNITL
+376 
-386 YAKWEKNLPT
+386 PT

-417 NNVVIIPNEV
+417 NNVVIIPNQV
-427 NNIEIKEIGEELFLK
+427 NNIEVKEIKKELFL
-442 NTYIE
+442 NNIYIE

-459 YKMCYGCTNLKEVT
+459 YRMCYGCTNLKEVN

-515 EFVAPD
+515 EFIAPD

-572 TYVFSGCTLLNNIKM
+572 TYVFSDCTLLNNIKM

-600 GSGYYNDTNNWE
+600 GSGYYNDAKNWE

-625 NNDLLNQQSINV
+625 NNDLLNQKSINV

-650 NNGKKL
+650 NNGKNL

-678 LSQINIP
+678 LSQINIQ

-693 NAFGATDLYENQ
+693 NAFGSTDLYENQ

-716 NWLLAVDNVKMTEF
+716 NWLLAVENVKMTEF
-730 SVKEGTV
+730 TVKEGTV

-784 ETLETMKEGAFMNCA
+784 ETLETMKEGAFMSCA

-805 LEDCKNLKSIG
+805 LEDCINLKSIG

-830 PSNVLEMGELI
+830 PSNVLVMGELI

-863 NNWDYTYSTKA
+863 NNWDYTYSTKE

>member
-1 MKNKLLLAINTS
+1 MKNKLLLTINTS

-40 DNDTLISEISTS
+40 DDDTLISEISTS

-116 INFYVDDEIFST
+116 INFYVDDDIFST

-133 NELIALPQAPK
+133 NELITLPQAPK

-187 EEPAKEFTVTFETC
+187 EEPVKEFTVTFDTC
-201 GGDKMDSITTSII
+201 GGDKMDSLTTSII

-219 PTRYGYTFLGW
+219 PTRDGYTFLGW

-261 HVHFELYGGEGVSDL
+261 NVHFELNGGEGVSDL
-276 NVSVINEEPIPTRK
+276 NVSVINEE
-290 GYTFLGWYFESD
+290 L
-302 FINKVTFPYE
+302 
-312 VTQNITL
+312 
-319 YAKWEKNTY
+319 
-328 NVHFELNGGKGVSDL
+328 
-343 KVSVIN
+343 
-349 EEPIPTR
+349 IPTR

-365 FENNFINKVTF
+365 FESNFINKVTF

-386 YAKWEKNLPT
+386 YAKWGENLPT

-417 NNVVIIPNEV
+417 NNVVIIPNQV
-427 NNIEIKEIGEELFLK
+427 NNIEVKEIKKELFL
-442 NTYIE
+442 NNIYIE

-459 YKMCYGCTNLKEVT
+459 YRMCYGCTNLKEVN

-515 EFVAPD
+515 EFIAPD

-600 GSGYYNDTNNWE
+600 GSGYYNDAKNWE

-650 NNGKKL
+650 NNGKNL

-673 SSLYS
+673 SSLSS

-693 NAFGATDLYENQ
+693 NAFGATDLYKNQ

-730 SVKEGTV
+730 TVKEGTV

-784 ETLETMKEGAFMNCA
+784 ETLETIKEGAFMNCA

-805 LEDCKNLKSIG
+805 LEDCINLKSIG

>member
-26 DSQSTLQTYSISFY
+26 DSQSTSQTYSISFY
-40 DNDTLISEISTS
+40 DDDILISEISTS
-52 GYEIITL
+52 GYEIISL
-59 PEAPIKDN
+59 PDAPIKDN

-76 KNTWSEKLSED
+76 KNTWNEKLSED

-116 INFYVDDEIFST
+116 INFYVDDDIFST

-133 NELIALPQAPK
+133 NELITLPDAPK

-187 EEPAKEFTVTFETC
+187 EEPVKEFTVTFDTC

-219 PTRYGYTFLGW
+219 PTRDGYTFLGW
-230 YLENTYIN
+230 YLEKTYIN

-249 ITLYAKWEKNTY
+249 ITLYAKW
-261 HVHFELYGGEGVSDL
+261 GE
-276 NVSVINEEPIPTRK
+276 
-290 GYTFLGWYFESD
+290 
-302 FINKVTFPYE
+302 
-312 VTQNITL
+312 
-319 YAKWEKNTY
+319 
-328 NVHFELNGGKGVSDL
+328 
-343 KVSVIN
+343 
-349 EEPIPTR
+349 
-356 EGYTFLGWY
+356 
-365 FENNFINKVTF
+365 
-376 PYEVTQNITL
+376 
-386 YAKWEKNLPT
+386 NLPT

-417 NNVVIIPNEV
+417 NNVVIIPNQV
-427 NNIEIKEIGEELFLK
+427 NNIEVKEIKKELFL
-442 NTYIE
+442 NNIYIE

-459 YKMCYGCTNLKEVT
+459 YRMCYGCTNLKEVN

-515 EFVAPD
+515 EFIAPD

-572 TYVFSGCTLLNNIKM
+572 THVFSGCTLLNNIKM

-600 GSGYYNDTNNWE
+600 KSGYYNDAKNWE

-650 NNGKKL
+650 NNGKNL

-693 NAFGATDLYENQ
+693 NAFGSTDLYENQ

-730 SVKEGTV
+730 TVKEGTV

-784 ETLETMKEGAFMNCA
+784 ETLETMKEGAFMSCA

-805 LEDCKNLKSIG
+805 LEDCINLKSIG

-830 PSNVLEMGELI
+830 PSNVLVMGELI

>member
-21 LTSCG
+21 LTSCD

-40 DNDTLISEISTS
+40 DDDILISEISTS

-76 KNTWSEKLSED
+76 NNTWNEKLSED

-116 INFYVDDEIFST
+116 INFYVDDDIFST

-133 NELIALPQAPK
+133 NESITLPDAPK

-187 EEPAKEFTVTFETC
+187 EEPVKEFTVTFDTC
-201 GGDKMDSITTSII
+201 GGDKMDSITTTII

-219 PTRYGYTFLGW
+219 PTRDGYTFLGW
-230 YLENTYIN
+230 YLENTYIS

-249 ITLYAKWEKNTY
+249 ITLYAKWK
-261 HVHFELYGGEGVSDL
+261 
-276 NVSVINEEPIPTRK
+276 
-290 GYTFLGWYFESD
+290 
-302 FINKVTFPYE
+302 
-312 VTQNITL
+312 
-319 YAKWEKNTY
+319 KNTY
-328 NVHFELNGGKGVSDL
+328 NVHFELNGGEGVSDL
-343 KVSVIN
+343 NVSVIN

-365 FENNFINKVTF
+365 FESDFINKLTF
-376 PYEVTQNITL
+376 PYEVKQNITL
-386 YAKWEKNLPT
+386 YAKWGENLPT

-417 NNVVIIPNEV
+417 NNVVIIPNQV
-427 NNIEIKEIGEELFLK
+427 NNIEVKEIKKELFL
-442 NTYIE
+442 NNIYIE

-459 YKMCYGCTNLKEVT
+459 YRMCYGCTNLKEVN

-515 EFVAPD
+515 EFIAPD

-600 GSGYYNDTNNWE
+600 GSGYYNDAKNWE

-650 NNGKKL
+650 NNGKNL

-693 NAFGATDLYENQ
+693 NAFGSTDLYENK

-716 NWLLAVDNVKMTEF
+716 NWLLAVENVKMTEF
-730 SVKEGTV
+730 TVKEGTV

-784 ETLETMKEGAFMNCA
+784 ETLETMKEGAFMSCA

-805 LEDCKNLKSIG
+805 LEDCINLKSIG

-830 PSNVLEMGELI
+830 PSNVLVMGELI

>member
-1 MKNKLLLAINTS
+1 MKNKLLLVINTS

-40 DNDTLISEISTS
+40 DDDTLISEISTS
-52 GYEIITL
+52 GYEIIKL

-76 KNTWSEKLSED
+76 KNIWNEKLSED

-94 THDINSYAYYEENVI
+94 THDINSYAYYEENAI

-116 INFYVDDEIFST
+116 INFYVDDDIFTT

-133 NELIALPQAPK
+133 NELITLPEAPK
-144 KESYEFVGWFFDK
+144 KESYEFIGWFFDK

-172 SLDQDINVYANYLFK
+172 SLDQDVNVYANYLFK
-187 EEPAKEFTVTFETC
+187 EEPVKEFTVSFDTC

-230 YLENTYIN
+230 YLENIY
-238 KVTFPYEVTQN
+238 
-249 ITLYAKWEKNTY
+249 
-261 HVHFELYGGEGVSDL
+261 
-276 NVSVINEEPIPTRK
+276 
-290 GYTFLGWYFESD
+290 
-302 FINKVTFPYE
+302 INKVTFPYE

-349 EEPIPTR
+349 EEPTPTR
-356 EGYTFLGWY
+356 YGYTFLGWY
-365 FENNFINKVTF
+365 FESNFINKVTF

-386 YAKWEKNLPT
+386 YAKWNENLPT

-417 NNVVIIPNEV
+417 NNVVIIPNKV

-459 YKMCYGCTNLKEVT
+459 YKMCYGCTKLKEVT
-473 LPDNISVIPD
+473 LPDNITVIPD

-650 NNGKKL
+650 NNGKNL

-685 SSVISIGN
+685 SSVISVGN
-693 NAFGATDLYENQ
+693 NAFGATKLYENQ

-730 SVKEGTV
+730 TVKEGTV
-737 GVSDGKSDTSLFP
+737 GVGDGKSDTSLFP

-784 ETLETMKEGAFMNCA
+784 ETLETMKEGAFMTCA

-805 LEDCKNLKSIG
+805 LEDCINLKSIG

>member
-21 LTSCG
+21 LSSCG

-40 DNDTLISEISTS
+40 DDDTLISEISTS

-76 KNTWSEKLSED
+76 KNTWNEKLSED

-116 INFYVDDEIFST
+116 INFYVDDDIFST

-133 NELIALPQAPK
+133 NELITLPDAPK

-187 EEPAKEFTVTFETC
+187 EEPVKEFTVTFDTC

-214 SSEPI
+214 SSEPL

-230 YLENTYIN
+230 YLEKTYVN

-249 ITLYAKWEKNTY
+249 ITLYAKW
-261 HVHFELYGGEGVSDL
+261 GE
-276 NVSVINEEPIPTRK
+276 
-290 GYTFLGWYFESD
+290 
-302 FINKVTFPYE
+302 
-312 VTQNITL
+312 
-319 YAKWEKNTY
+319 
-328 NVHFELNGGKGVSDL
+328 
-343 KVSVIN
+343 
-349 EEPIPTR
+349 
-356 EGYTFLGWY
+356 
-365 FENNFINKVTF
+365 
-376 PYEVTQNITL
+376 
-386 YAKWEKNLPT
+386 NLPT
-396 SISFVVSAEGV
+396 SISFVVSVEGV

-417 NNVVIIPNEV
+417 NNVVIIPNQV
-427 NNIEIKEIGEELFLK
+427 NNIEVKEIKKELFL
-442 NTYIE
+442 NNIYIE

-459 YKMCYGCTNLKEVT
+459 YRMCYGCTNLKEVN

-515 EFVAPD
+515 EFIAPD

-587 PSNPIEITNTFIY
+587 SSNPIEITNTFIY
-600 GSGYYNDTNNWE
+600 GSGYYNDAKNWE

-650 NNGKKL
+650 NNGKNL

-673 SSLYS
+673 SSLSS
-678 LSQINIP
+678 LSKINIP

-693 NAFGATDLYENQ
+693 NAFGSTDLYKNQ

-730 SVKEGTV
+730 TVKEGTV

-784 ETLETMKEGAFMNCA
+784 ETLETMKEGAFMTCA

-805 LEDCKNLKSIG
+805 LEDCINLKSIG

>member
-1 MKNKLLLAINTS
+1 M
-13 LVLFLPLS
+13 
-21 LTSCG
+21 
-26 DSQSTLQTYSISFY
+26 
-40 DNDTLISEISTS
+40 E
-52 GYEIITL
+52 
-59 PEAPIKDN
+59 
-67 YTFKGWYLD
+67 
-76 KNTWSEKLSED
+76 
-87 YFINKAL
+87 
-94 THDINSYAYYEENVI
+94 
-109 PEPQEYT
+109 
-116 INFYVDDEIFST
+116 
-128 LQTSG
+128 TSG
-133 NELIALPQAPK
+133 NELITLPQAPK

-187 EEPAKEFTVTFETC
+187 EEPVKEFTVTFDTC
-201 GGDKMDSITTSII
+201 GGDKMNSITTSII

-230 YLENTYIN
+230 YLQNTYI
-238 KVTFPYEVTQN
+238 
-249 ITLYAKWEKNTY
+249 
-261 HVHFELYGGEGVSDL
+261 D
-276 NVSVINEEPIPTRK
+276 
-290 GYTFLGWYFESD
+290 
-302 FINKVTFPYE
+302 KVTFPYE

-328 NVHFELNGGKGVSDL
+328 NVHFELNGGEGVSDS

-365 FENNFINKVTF
+365 FDSNFINKVTF

-386 YAKWEKNLPT
+386 YAKWNENLPT
-396 SISFVVSAEGV
+396 NISFVVSAEGV

-427 NNIEIKEIGEELFLK
+427 NNIEVKEIKKELFLN

-459 YKMCYGCTNLKEVT
+459 YRMCYGCTSLKEVI

-506 DAFAESGIK
+506 DAFSESGIK

-612 NGILYVDNYLITT
+612 NGILYLDNYLITT

-673 SSLYS
+673 SGLYS

-693 NAFGATDLYENQ
+693 NAFGATDLYDNR

-716 NWLLAVDNVKMTEF
+716 NWLLAVDNEKMTEF

-784 ETLETMKEGAFMNCA
+784 ETLETMKEGAFMTCA

-805 LEDCKNLKSIG
+805 LEDCINLKSIG

-830 PSNVLEMGELI
+830 LSNVLEMGELI

-874 KITVEW
+874 KIIVEW

>member
-1 MKNKLLLAINTS
+1 MKNKLVLAINTS

-40 DNDTLISEISTS
+40 DDDILISEISTS

-76 KNTWSEKLSED
+76 KNTWNEKLSED

-116 INFYVDDEIFST
+116 INFYVDDDIFST

-133 NELIALPQAPK
+133 NELITLPDAPK

-187 EEPAKEFTVTFETC
+187 EEPVKEFTVTFDTC

-219 PTRYGYTFLGW
+219 PTRDGYTFLGW
-230 YLENTYIN
+230 YLENTYIK

-249 ITLYAKWEKNTY
+249 ITLYAKW
-261 HVHFELYGGEGVSDL
+261 GE
-276 NVSVINEEPIPTRK
+276 
-290 GYTFLGWYFESD
+290 
-302 FINKVTFPYE
+302 
-312 VTQNITL
+312 
-319 YAKWEKNTY
+319 
-328 NVHFELNGGKGVSDL
+328 
-343 KVSVIN
+343 
-349 EEPIPTR
+349 
-356 EGYTFLGWY
+356 
-365 FENNFINKVTF
+365 
-376 PYEVTQNITL
+376 
-386 YAKWEKNLPT
+386 NLPT

-417 NNVVIIPNEV
+417 NNVVIIPNQV
-427 NNIEIKEIGEELFLK
+427 NNIEVKEIKKELFL
-442 NTYIE
+442 NNIYIE

-459 YKMCYGCTNLKEVT
+459 YRMCYGCTNLKEVN

-515 EFVAPD
+515 EFIAPD

-572 TYVFSGCTLLNNIKM
+572 THVFSGCTLLNNIKM

-600 GSGYYNDTNNWE
+600 RSGYYNDAKNWE

-650 NNGKKL
+650 NNGKNL

-693 NAFGATDLYENQ
+693 NAFGLTDLYENQ

-730 SVKEGTV
+730 TVKEGTV

-784 ETLETMKEGAFMNCA
+784 ETLETMKEGAFMTCA

-805 LEDCKNLKSIG
+805 LEDCINLKSIG

-830 PSNVLEMGELI
+830 PSNVLVMGELI

>member
-21 LTSCG
+21 LSSCG

-40 DNDTLISEISTS
+40 DDDTLISEISTS

-76 KNTWSEKLSED
+76 KNTWNEKLSED

-116 INFYVDDEIFST
+116 INFYVDDDIFST

-133 NELIALPQAPK
+133 NELITLPDAPK

-187 EEPAKEFTVTFETC
+187 EEPVKEFTVTFDTC

-214 SSEPI
+214 SSEPL

-230 YLENTYIN
+230 YLEKTYVN
-238 KVTFPYEVTQN
+238 KVTFPYEVKQN
-249 ITLYAKWEKNTY
+249 ITLYAKW
-261 HVHFELYGGEGVSDL
+261 GE
-276 NVSVINEEPIPTRK
+276 
-290 GYTFLGWYFESD
+290 
-302 FINKVTFPYE
+302 
-312 VTQNITL
+312 
-319 YAKWEKNTY
+319 
-328 NVHFELNGGKGVSDL
+328 
-343 KVSVIN
+343 
-349 EEPIPTR
+349 
-356 EGYTFLGWY
+356 
-365 FENNFINKVTF
+365 
-376 PYEVTQNITL
+376 
-386 YAKWEKNLPT
+386 NLPT

-417 NNVVIIPNEV
+417 NNVVIIPNQV
-427 NNIEIKEIGEELFLK
+427 NNIEVKEIKKELFL
-442 NTYIE
+442 NNIYIE

-459 YKMCYGCTNLKEVT
+459 YRMCYGCTNLKEVN

-515 EFVAPD
+515 EFIAPD

-587 PSNPIEITNTFIY
+587 SSNPIEITNTFIY
-600 GSGYYNDTNNWE
+600 GSGYYNDAKNWE

-625 NNDLLNQQSINV
+625 NNDLLNQESINV

-650 NNGKKL
+650 NNGKNL

-673 SSLYS
+673 SSLSS
-678 LSQINIP
+678 LSKINIP

-693 NAFGATDLYENQ
+693 NAFGSTDLYKNQ

-730 SVKEGTV
+730 TVKEGTV

-750 TKATSI
+750 TKVTSI

-762 STLKYIGNRSFARLK
+762 NTLKYIGNRSFARLK

-784 ETLETMKEGAFMNCA
+784 ETLETMKEGAFMTCA

-805 LEDCKNLKSIG
+805 LEDCINLKSIG

>member
-1 MKNKLLLAINTS
+1 MKKKLLLAINTS

-187 EEPAKEFTVTFETC
+187 EEPAKEFTVIFDTC

-261 HVHFELYGGEGVSDL
+261 NVHFELNGGEGVSDL
-276 NVSVINEEPIPTRK
+276 KVSVINEEPIPTRE

-319 YAKWEKNTY
+319 YAKWE
-328 NVHFELNGGKGVSDL
+328 E
-343 KVSVIN
+343 
-349 EEPIPTR
+349 
-356 EGYTFLGWY
+356 
-365 FENNFINKVTF
+365 
-376 PYEVTQNITL
+376 
-386 YAKWEKNLPT
+386 NLPT

-417 NNVVIIPNEV
+417 NNEVIIPNKV

-459 YKMCYGCTNLKEVT
+459 YKMCYGCTKLKEVT
-473 LPDNISVIPD
+473 LPDNIAVIPD

-506 DAFAESGIK
+506 DAFSESGIK

-543 KTTSIGDMSFENCTK
+543 KTTSIGDMCFENCTK
-558 LSSIVLPNTLVELG
+558 LSSIVLPNTLVKLG

-600 GSGYYNDTNNWE
+600 GSGYYNDTNNWK
-612 NGILYVDNYLITT
+612 NGILYLDNYLITT

-637 KEGTIVIAINAFT
+637 KEGTIIIAINAFT
-650 NNGKKL
+650 NNGKNL

-805 LEDCKNLKSIG
+805 LEDCINLKSIG

>member
-26 DSQSTLQTYSISFY
+26 DSQSTSQTYSISFY
-40 DNDTLISEISTS
+40 DDDILISEISTS

-76 KNTWSEKLSED
+76 KNTWNEKLSED

-116 INFYVDDEIFST
+116 INFYVDDDIFST

-133 NELIALPQAPK
+133 NELITLPVAPK

-187 EEPAKEFTVTFETC
+187 EEPVKEFTVTFDTC

-219 PTRYGYTFLGW
+219 PTRDDYTFLGW
-230 YLENTYIN
+230 YLENTYIS

-249 ITLYAKWEKNTY
+249 ITLYAKW
-261 HVHFELYGGEGVSDL
+261 GE
-276 NVSVINEEPIPTRK
+276 
-290 GYTFLGWYFESD
+290 
-302 FINKVTFPYE
+302 
-312 VTQNITL
+312 
-319 YAKWEKNTY
+319 
-328 NVHFELNGGKGVSDL
+328 
-343 KVSVIN
+343 
-349 EEPIPTR
+349 
-356 EGYTFLGWY
+356 
-365 FENNFINKVTF
+365 NF
-376 PYEVTQNITL
+376 
-386 YAKWEKNLPT
+386 PT

-417 NNVVIIPNEV
+417 NNVVIIPNQV
-427 NNIEIKEIGEELFLK
+427 NNIEVKEIKKELFL
-442 NTYIE
+442 NNIYIE

-459 YKMCYGCTNLKEVT
+459 YRMCYGCTNLKEVN

-515 EFVAPD
+515 EFIAPD

-600 GSGYYNDTNNWE
+600 GSGYYNDAKNWE

-650 NNGKKL
+650 NNGKNL

-693 NAFGATDLYENQ
+693 NAFGSTDLYENQ

-716 NWLLAVDNVKMTEF
+716 NWLLAVENVKMTEF
-730 SVKEGTV
+730 TVKEGTV

-777 ITSLELP
+777 ITSLKLP
-784 ETLETMKEGAFMNCA
+784 ETLETMKEGAFMTCA

-805 LEDCKNLKSIG
+805 LEDCINLKSIG

-830 PSNVLEMGELI
+830 PSNVLVMGELI

>member
-40 DNDTLISEISTS
+40 NDDILISEISTS

-76 KNTWSEKLSED
+76 KNTWNEKLSED

-109 PEPQEYT
+109 PKPQEYT
-116 INFYVDDEIFST
+116 INFYVDDDIFST

-133 NELIALPQAPK
+133 NELITLPDAPK

-165 EDTYLNK
+165 EGTYLNK

-187 EEPAKEFTVTFETC
+187 EEPVKEFTVTFDTC

-219 PTRYGYTFLGW
+219 PTRDGYTFLGW
-230 YLENTYIN
+230 YLENTYIK

-249 ITLYAKWEKNTY
+249 ITLYAKW
-261 HVHFELYGGEGVSDL
+261 GE
-276 NVSVINEEPIPTRK
+276 
-290 GYTFLGWYFESD
+290 
-302 FINKVTFPYE
+302 
-312 VTQNITL
+312 
-319 YAKWEKNTY
+319 
-328 NVHFELNGGKGVSDL
+328 
-343 KVSVIN
+343 
-349 EEPIPTR
+349 
-356 EGYTFLGWY
+356 
-365 FENNFINKVTF
+365 
-376 PYEVTQNITL
+376 
-386 YAKWEKNLPT
+386 NLPT

-417 NNVVIIPNEV
+417 NNVVIIPNQV
-427 NNIEIKEIGEELFLK
+427 NNIEVKEIKKELFL
-442 NTYIE
+442 NNIYIE

-459 YKMCYGCTNLKEVT
+459 YRMCYGCTNLKEVNLT
-473 LPDNISVIPD
+473 DNISVIPD

-515 EFVAPD
+515 EFIAPD

-600 GSGYYNDTNNWE
+600 GSGYYNDAKNWE

-650 NNGKKL
+650 NNGKNL

-693 NAFGATDLYENQ
+693 NAFASTDLYENQ

-730 SVKEGTV
+730 TVKEGTV

-784 ETLETMKEGAFMNCA
+784 ETLETMKEGAFMTCA

-805 LEDCKNLKSIG
+805 LEDCINLKSIG

-830 PSNVLEMGELI
+830 PSNVLVMGELI

>member
-1 MKNKLLLAINTS
+1 MKTKLLLTINTS
-13 LVLFLPLS
+13 LILFSPLS
-21 LTSCG
+21 LSSCV
-26 DSQSTLQTYSISFY
+26 DSQSSLQTHSISFY
-40 DNDTLISEISTS
+40 DDDTLISEISTS

-76 KNTWSEKLSED
+76 KNTWNEKLSED

-94 THDINSYAYYEENVI
+94 THDINSYAYYEENAI
-109 PEPQEYT
+109 PEPEEYT
-116 INFYVDDEIFST
+116 INFYVDDDIFST
-128 LQTSG
+128 LETSG
-133 NELIALPQAPK
+133 NELIVLPQAPK

-187 EEPAKEFTVTFETC
+187 EEPVKEFTVTFETC

-214 SSEPI
+214 SSEPL

-230 YLENTYIN
+230 YLEKTYVN
-238 KVTFPYEVTQN
+238 KVTFPYEVKQN
-249 ITLYAKWEKNTY
+249 ITLYAKW
-261 HVHFELYGGEGVSDL
+261 GE
-276 NVSVINEEPIPTRK
+276 
-290 GYTFLGWYFESD
+290 
-302 FINKVTFPYE
+302 
-312 VTQNITL
+312 
-319 YAKWEKNTY
+319 
-328 NVHFELNGGKGVSDL
+328 
-343 KVSVIN
+343 
-349 EEPIPTR
+349 
-356 EGYTFLGWY
+356 
-365 FENNFINKVTF
+365 
-376 PYEVTQNITL
+376 
-386 YAKWEKNLPT
+386 NLPT

-417 NNVVIIPNEV
+417 NNVVIIPNQV
-427 NNIEIKEIGEELFLK
+427 DNIEVKEIKKELFL
-442 NTYIE
+442 NNIYIE

-459 YKMCYGCTNLKEVT
+459 YRMCYGCTNLKEVN

-515 EFVAPD
+515 EFIAPD

-600 GSGYYNDTNNWE
+600 GSGYYNDAKNWE

-650 NNGKKL
+650 NNGKNL

-693 NAFGATDLYENQ
+693 NAFGSTDLYKNQ

-716 NWLLAVDNVKMTEF
+716 NWLLAVKNVKMTEF
-730 SVKEGTV
+730 TVKEGTV

-784 ETLETMKEGAFMNCA
+784 ETLETMKEGAFMTCA

-805 LEDCKNLKSIG
+805 LEDCINLKSIG

>member
-40 DNDTLISEISTS
+40 DDDILISEISTS

-76 KNTWSEKLSED
+76 KNTWNEKLSED

-116 INFYVDDEIFST
+116 INFYVDDDIFST

-133 NELIALPQAPK
+133 NELITLPDAPK

-187 EEPAKEFTVTFETC
+187 EEPVKEFTVTFDTC

-219 PTRYGYTFLGW
+219 PTRDGYTFLGW
-230 YLENTYIN
+230 YLENTYIS

-249 ITLYAKWEKNTY
+249 ITLYAKW
-261 HVHFELYGGEGVSDL
+261 GE
-276 NVSVINEEPIPTRK
+276 
-290 GYTFLGWYFESD
+290 
-302 FINKVTFPYE
+302 
-312 VTQNITL
+312 
-319 YAKWEKNTY
+319 
-328 NVHFELNGGKGVSDL
+328 
-343 KVSVIN
+343 
-349 EEPIPTR
+349 
-356 EGYTFLGWY
+356 
-365 FENNFINKVTF
+365 
-376 PYEVTQNITL
+376 
-386 YAKWEKNLPT
+386 NLPT

-417 NNVVIIPNEV
+417 NNVVIIPNQV
-427 NNIEIKEIGEELFLK
+427 NNIEVKEIKKELFL
-442 NTYIE
+442 NNIYIE

-459 YKMCYGCTNLKEVT
+459 YRMCYGCTNLKEVN

-515 EFVAPD
+515 EFIAPD

-572 TYVFSGCTLLNNIKM
+572 THVFSGCTLLNNIKM

-600 GSGYYNDTNNWE
+600 GSGYYNDAKNWE

-693 NAFGATDLYENQ
+693 NAFGSTDLYENQ

-716 NWLLAVDNVKMTEF
+716 NWLLAVENVKMTEF
-730 SVKEGTV
+730 TVKEGTV

-784 ETLETMKEGAFMNCA
+784 ETLETMKEGAFMTCA

-805 LEDCKNLKSIG
+805 LEDCINLKSIG

-830 PSNVLEMGELI
+830 PSNVLVMGELI

-863 NNWDYTYSTKA
+863 NNWDYTYSTKE

>member
-1 MKNKLLLAINTS
+1 MKNKLVLAINTS

-40 DNDTLISEISTS
+40 DDDILISEISTS

-76 KNTWSEKLSED
+76 KNTWNEKLSED

-116 INFYVDDEIFST
+116 INFYVDDDIFST

-133 NELIALPQAPK
+133 NELITLPDAPK

-187 EEPAKEFTVTFETC
+187 EEPVKEFTVTFDTC

-219 PTRYGYTFLGW
+219 PTRDGYTFLGW
-230 YLENTYIN
+230 YLENTYIK

-249 ITLYAKWEKNTY
+249 ITLYAKW
-261 HVHFELYGGEGVSDL
+261 GE
-276 NVSVINEEPIPTRK
+276 
-290 GYTFLGWYFESD
+290 
-302 FINKVTFPYE
+302 
-312 VTQNITL
+312 
-319 YAKWEKNTY
+319 
-328 NVHFELNGGKGVSDL
+328 
-343 KVSVIN
+343 
-349 EEPIPTR
+349 
-356 EGYTFLGWY
+356 
-365 FENNFINKVTF
+365 
-376 PYEVTQNITL
+376 
-386 YAKWEKNLPT
+386 NLPT

-417 NNVVIIPNEV
+417 NNVVIIPNQV
-427 NNIEIKEIGEELFLK
+427 NNIEVKEIKKELFL
-442 NTYIE
+442 NNIYIE

-459 YKMCYGCTNLKEVT
+459 YRMCYGCTNLKEVN

-515 EFVAPD
+515 EFIAPD

-600 GSGYYNDTNNWE
+600 GSGYYNDAKNWE

-650 NNGKKL
+650 NNGKNL

-693 NAFGATDLYENQ
+693 NAFGSTDLYENK

-730 SVKEGTV
+730 TVKEGTV

-784 ETLETMKEGAFMNCA
+784 ETLETMKEGAFMSCA

-805 LEDCKNLKSIG
+805 LEDCINLKSIG

-830 PSNVLEMGELI
+830 PSNVLVMGELI

>member
-40 DNDTLISEISTS
+40 DDDILISEISTS

-76 KNTWSEKLSED
+76 KNTWNEKLSED

-116 INFYVDDEIFST
+116 INFYVDDDIFST

-133 NELIALPQAPK
+133 NELITLPDAPK

-187 EEPAKEFTVTFETC
+187 EEPVKEFTVTFDTC

-219 PTRYGYTFLGW
+219 PTRNGYTFLGW
-230 YLENTYIN
+230 YLENTYID

-249 ITLYAKWEKNTY
+249 ITLYAKW
-261 HVHFELYGGEGVSDL
+261 GE
-276 NVSVINEEPIPTRK
+276 
-290 GYTFLGWYFESD
+290 
-302 FINKVTFPYE
+302 
-312 VTQNITL
+312 
-319 YAKWEKNTY
+319 
-328 NVHFELNGGKGVSDL
+328 
-343 KVSVIN
+343 
-349 EEPIPTR
+349 
-356 EGYTFLGWY
+356 
-365 FENNFINKVTF
+365 
-376 PYEVTQNITL
+376 
-386 YAKWEKNLPT
+386 NLPT

-417 NNVVIIPNEV
+417 NNVVIIPNQV
-427 NNIEIKEIGEELFLK
+427 NNIEVKEIKKELFL
-442 NTYIE
+442 NNIYIE

-459 YKMCYGCTNLKEVT
+459 YRMCYGCTNLKEVN

-515 EFVAPD
+515 EFIAPD

-600 GSGYYNDTNNWE
+600 GSGYYNDAKNWE

-650 NNGKKL
+650 NNGKNL

-693 NAFGATDLYENQ
+693 NAFGSTDLYENQ

-730 SVKEGTV
+730 TVKEGTV

-784 ETLETMKEGAFMNCA
+784 ETLETMKEGAFMTCA

-805 LEDCKNLKSIG
+805 LEDCINLKSIG

-830 PSNVLEMGELI
+830 PSNVLVMGELI